1 MRQHAA
7 AFQWLKQL
15 VVQLPPQL
23 LEGLV
28 AHRGFHCPQLVEK
41 RPLECTLPALTSAW
55 DAGVKLCECDVRL
68 SSDGEILLFH
78 DEALDRLTAKTG
90 MPKIAEMT
98 AEELMQR
105 PLLQGAC
112 ICTLEETLQ
121 TALRKNCKLVI
132 ELKGFDDG
140 GVGSAVAVLL
150 SSKPELLGACA
161 LVMSFELEQLQGF
174 ALAFEEQRKLR
185 SGLQRPQL
193 LLLTCVPR
201 PGLEAKYQTLDLGSA
216 SYMETVM
223 EYLERKDLCL
233 DGFYMEWT
241 DRLTNIDK
249 EALCHLC
256 RRCTV
261 GVWQR
266 FGQTDC
272 EKEAVQLMESGVTYC
287 NSDLPED
294 FLSKETGH

>member
-1 MRQHAA
+1 MQHAA
-7 AFQWLKQL
+7 ASQWLKEL
-15 VVQLPPQL
+15 VVRLPAQL

-28 AHRGFHCPQLVEK
+28 AHRGFHCPQLLDK
-41 RPLECTLPALTSAW
+41 RPLECTLPALASAW

-78 DEALDRLTAKTG
+78 DEALDRLTGSTG

-98 AEELMQR
+98 AEELMQK

-112 ICTLEETLQ
+112 ICSLQETLQ
-121 TALRKNCKLVI
+121 TALRKKCKLVI
-132 ELKGFDDG
+132 EFKGFDDG
-140 GVGSAVAVLL
+140 GVGRAVAVLL
-150 SSKPELLGACA
+150 SSQPELLGACA
-161 LVMSFELEQLQGF
+161 LVMSFELEQLRGF
-174 ALAFEEQRKLR
+174 ALAFEEQRKSR

-201 PGLEAKYQTLDLGSA
+201 PGLEARYQTLDLGSS
-216 SYMETVM
+216 SYMETVV
-223 EYLERKDLCL
+223 EHLERKDLCL

-241 DRLTNIDK
+241 ERLTNIDN
-249 EALCHLC
+249 EALRHLC

-272 EKEAVQLMESGVTYC
+272 EKEAVQLMESGVMYC
-287 NSDLPED
+287 NSDLPDD
-294 FLSKETGH
+294 FLSKETGC